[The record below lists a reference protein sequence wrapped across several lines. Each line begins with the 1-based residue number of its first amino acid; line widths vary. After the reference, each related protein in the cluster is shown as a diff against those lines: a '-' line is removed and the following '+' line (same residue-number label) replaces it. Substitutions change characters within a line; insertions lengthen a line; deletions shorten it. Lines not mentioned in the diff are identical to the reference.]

1 MMIMKKVRKIH
12 CQVLNYLGIHE
23 VYTFVSEFSN
33 EVKKDYNI
41 NKKDEEAFERF
52 MNKDNGPRR
61 TLADII
67 QDKLTE
73 KRTEIDTM
81 YSDVESTRGS
91 NLDPRVVEMYKGV
104 GKILAKYRSGKVPKV
119 N

>member
-1 MMIMKKVRKIH
+1 MIMKKVRKNH
-12 CQVLNYLGIHE
+12 CQVLNYIGIHE
-23 VYTFVSEFSN
+23 AYTFVSEFSN

-81 YSDVESTRGS
+81 YSDVESMRQS
-91 NLDPRVVEMYKGV
+91 NLDPRVVEMYTGV
-104 GKILAKYRSGKVPKV
+104 GKILSKYRSGKVPKV

>member
-1 MMIMKKVRKIH
+1 MTDIFMKSS
-12 CQVLNYLGIHE
+12 L
-23 VYTFVSEFSN
+23 FSEFSN

-81 YSDVESTRGS
+81 YSDVESMRG
-91 NLDPRVVEMYKGV
+91 NDLDPRVVEMYKGV
-104 GKILAKYRSGKVPKV
+104 GKILSKYRSGKVPKV
-119 N
+119 S